1 MLFNRY
7 VPDKNTQANI
17 RRHMH
22 TDPNTRELTIDGLLR
37 ESAGN
42 LRSISTSARLDV
54 ELLLGHILSK
64 SRVELYTNSKKT
76 VSAEQA
82 ALFINLVQ
90 KRCAGRPVAQLIGFR
105 EFWSMNFCVTADTL
119 IPRPETELLV
129 ECALTHI
136 VQNQPADVLELGTG
150 SGAVA
155 LAIARERPDIH
166 VTATDICPAALN
178 IARYNAKALKL
189 SQVEFL
195 LGDWYTPVRSRKF
208 STIIANPPYV
218 SDMEMIVH
226 DFELSHEP
234 ELALRGGE
242 DGLVAIKAVIQKAPY
257 HMFSGGWL
265 AIEHGPRQGPAI
277 EVLLKEA
284 GFVSIFSYTDLQ
296 GHSRVTEGKLRY

>member
-1 MLFNRY
+1 
-7 VPDKNTQANI
+7 
-17 RRHMH
+17 MH
-22 TDPNTRELTIDGLLR
+22 TDPNTSELTIDGLLR
-37 ESAGN
+37 QSASE

-54 ELLLGHILSK
+54 ELLLGHVLNK
-64 SRVELYTNSKKT
+64 NRVELYSDSKKT
-76 VSAEQA
+76 VTPEQA

-90 KRCAGRPVAQLIGFR
+90 KRYEGRPVAQLIGFR
-105 EFWSMNFCVTADTL
+105 EFWSMNFSVTKDTL

-136 VQNQPADVLELGTG
+136 VPNQPADVLELGTG
-150 SGAVA
+150 SGAIA
-155 LAIARERPDIH
+155 LAIARERPNIH
-166 VTATDICPAALN
+166 VTATDICQSALN

-195 LGDWYTPVRSRKF
+195 LGDWFAPVRGRKF
-208 STIIANPPYV
+208 STIVANPPYV

-226 DFELSHEP
+226 DFELRNEP
-234 ELALRGGE
+234 KLALCGGE
-242 DGLVAIKAVIQKAPY
+242 DGLSAIKAVIQKAPY

-265 AIEHGPRQGPAI
+265 AIEHGARQGPAI

-284 GFVSIFSYTDLQ
+284 GFVSVFAYTDLQ

>member
-1 MLFNRY
+1 
-7 VPDKNTQANI
+7 
-17 RRHMH
+17 MH
-22 TDPNTRELTIDGLLR
+22 TDPNTQELTIDSLLR
-37 ESAGN
+37 QCATELKSV
-42 LRSISTSARLDV
+42 STSARLDV
-54 ELLLGHILSK
+54 ELLLGHVLRK
-64 SRVELYTNSKKT
+64 GRVELYTQSDKT
-76 VSAEQA
+76 VAPEHA

-90 KRCAGRPVAQLIGFR
+90 KRSEGRPVAQLIGLR
-105 EFWSMNFCVTADTL
+105 EFWSMDLNITADTL

-136 VQNQPADVLELGTG
+136 ISNQPADVLELGTG

-166 VTATDICPAALN
+166 ITATDISPAALN

-189 SQVEFL
+189 EKIEFL
-195 LGDWYTPVRSRKF
+195 LGDWYTPLRGRKF
-208 STIIANPPYV
+208 STIVSNPPYV
-218 SDMEMIVH
+218 TDMEMIVH

-242 DGLVAIKAVIQKAPY
+242 DGLMAIKSVIKKAPY

-265 AIEHGPRQGPAI
+265 AIEHGSRQGPAV
-277 EVLLKEA
+277 EVLLKDA

>member
-1 MLFNRY
+1 
-7 VPDKNTQANI
+7 
-17 RRHMH
+17 MH
-22 TDPNTRELTIDGLLR
+22 TDPNTQELTIDGLLR
-37 ESAGN
+37 QSASE
-42 LRSISTSARLDV
+42 LKAVSTSARLDV
-54 ELLLGHILSK
+54 ELLLGHVLRK
-64 SRVELYTNSKKT
+64 GRVQLYTESKKT

-90 KRCAGRPVAQLIGFR
+90 KRREGRPVAQLIGFR
-105 EFWSMNFCVTADTL
+105 EFWSMDLSVTTDTL

-136 VQNQPADVLELGTG
+136 VENQAADVLELGTG

-166 VTATDICPAALN
+166 ITATDISPAALN

-189 SQVEFL
+189 ERVEFL
-195 LGDWYTPVRSRKF
+195 PGDWYAPVRGRKF
-208 STIIANPPYV
+208 STIISNPPYV
-218 SDMEMIVH
+218 TDMEMIVH
-226 DFELSHEP
+226 NFELHHEP
-234 ELALRGGE
+234 ALALRGGE
-242 DGLVAIKAVIQKAPY
+242 DGLAAIKPVIQKAPY

-265 AIEHGPRQGPAI
+265 AIEHGARQGPAV
-277 EVLLKEA
+277 EALLKDA